1 MIKKLLF
8 VTGGV
13 ILGLNAG
20 VIFCPDSNLKFSVH
34 IASAALGLG
43 ILFLAIK
50 STTSVAS
57 EKVPHTPPVTP
68 PQAPR
73 AEAEIVAFLAL
84 LQEHGRLVDFLKEEI
99 GGATDQQVGLA
110 ARVVHSGCRK
120 VLDEYFEVQ
129 PVQHCQEGEKVTLD
143 VGYDAA
149 AHRLLGSVP
158 ERPPY
163 HGKLL
168 HPGWMVSKVK
178 LPRVNGITE
187 KRPWPVLAP
196 AEVQV
201 EAAK

>member
-8 VTGGV
+8 VTGG
-13 ILGLNAG
+13 IIIALNAG
-20 VIFCPDSNLKFSVH
+20 VIFYPDSNLKFSAQ

-50 STTSVAS
+50 AASAVAS
-57 EKVPHTPPVTP
+57 EKVPHTPPAPP
-68 PQAPR
+68 PQPPR

-84 LQEHGRLVDFLKEEI
+84 LQEHGRLVDFLREDI
-99 GGATDQQVGLA
+99 GGAPDQQVGLA

-129 PVQHCQEGEKVTLD
+129 PVQKCQEGEKVTLD

-168 HPGWMVSKVK
+168 HPGWMVSKIK